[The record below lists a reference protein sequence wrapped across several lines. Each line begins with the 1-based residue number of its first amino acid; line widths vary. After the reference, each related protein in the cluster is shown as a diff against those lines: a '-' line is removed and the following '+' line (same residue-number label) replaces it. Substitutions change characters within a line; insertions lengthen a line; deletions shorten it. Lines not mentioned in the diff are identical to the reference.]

1 MLRDILLEA
10 GQGGCGEVN
19 DFYNSGR
26 VSIEI
31 AWLFM
36 PRLA

>member
-1 MLRDILLEA
+1 MLRGIHYEA
-10 GQGGCGEVN
+10 GRVACGEVN
-19 DFYNSGR
+19 DFYNRGH